1 MILTRALQALRP
13 GIEFTYNDEDLSSI
27 VWSIEG
33 TTTPT
38 QSQINAKI
46 AELEEENSEKILA
59 KQSAKEKLLALG
71 LTEQEISALVGI

>member
-13 GIEFTYNDEDLSSI
+13 GIEFTYNGEDLSSI

-38 QSQINAKI
+38 QAQINSKI

-59 KQSAKEKLLALG
+59 KQSAREKLLALG
-71 LTEQEISALVGI
+71 LTEQEISALVGN